1 MKSSAILKYFEADVR
16 CYHCGQTTG
25 VLRRSAG
32 SRATVQAF
40 RRHADGAW
48 IVIRALT
55 SLRCDR
61 CDGPLFTE
69 EIEVR
74 YRYRPE
80 MDQEDRPR
88 RGRPR
93 KHPVGRPEAERP
105 GA

>member
-69 EIEVR
+69 EIEL
-74 YRYRPE
+74 PE
-80 MDQEDRPR
+80 
-88 RGRPR
+88 
-93 KHPVGRPEAERP
+93 HPTKRCGSALAPEAD
-105 GA
+105 AA